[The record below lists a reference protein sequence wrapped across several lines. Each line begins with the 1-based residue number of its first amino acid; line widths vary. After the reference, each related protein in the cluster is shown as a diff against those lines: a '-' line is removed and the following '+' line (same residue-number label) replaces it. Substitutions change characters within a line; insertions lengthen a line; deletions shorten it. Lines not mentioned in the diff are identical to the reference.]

1 MSSSKQRLASAT
13 ATRLAAITDMA
24 ANLEAQLRELNRLR
38 DQLRKAQLSAR
49 GFTND
54 RRTLHEI
61 SVNEQYWPAKQPCT
75 AACWLNHRPAVGSR
89 SEIWCF
95 WIAAA
100 SNNDQGKELPMT
112 DMTVVHDKM
121 KAIATAHADYVKSS
135 FEANKAYLE
144 KLATIKTPDQAM
156 QITTDHMKSAYE
168 TFVAESTKIG
178 DMYKDFF
185 KSAYAPMTV
194 GEPMTV
200 GTPKLA
206 A

>member
-1 MSSSKQRLASAT
+1 
-13 ATRLAAITDMA
+13 
-24 ANLEAQLRELNRLR
+24 
-38 DQLRKAQLSAR
+38 
-49 GFTND
+49 
-54 RRTLHEI
+54 
-61 SVNEQYWPAKQPCT
+61 
-75 AACWLNHRPAVGSR
+75 
-89 SEIWCF
+89 
-95 WIAAA
+95 
-100 SNNDQGKELPMT
+100 MT

-121 KAIATAHADYVKSS
+121 KAIATAHGDYVKSS

-144 KLATIKTPDQAM
+144 KLTTIKAPDQAM

-185 KSAYAPMTV
+185 KSAY
-194 GEPMTV
+194 EPMTV

>member
-1 MSSSKQRLASAT
+1 
-13 ATRLAAITDMA
+13 
-24 ANLEAQLRELNRLR
+24 
-38 DQLRKAQLSAR
+38 
-49 GFTND
+49 
-54 RRTLHEI
+54 
-61 SVNEQYWPAKQPCT
+61 
-75 AACWLNHRPAVGSR
+75 
-89 SEIWCF
+89 
-95 WIAAA
+95 
-100 SNNDQGKELPMT
+100 MT

-144 KLATIKTPDQAM
+144 KLATIKAPDQAM

-168 TFVAESTKIG
+168 TFVAESSKIG

-185 KSAYAPMTV
+185 KSAY
-194 GEPMTV
+194 EPVTL

>member
-1 MSSSKQRLASAT
+1 
-13 ATRLAAITDMA
+13 
-24 ANLEAQLRELNRLR
+24 
-38 DQLRKAQLSAR
+38 
-49 GFTND
+49 
-54 RRTLHEI
+54 
-61 SVNEQYWPAKQPCT
+61 
-75 AACWLNHRPAVGSR
+75 
-89 SEIWCF
+89 
-95 WIAAA
+95 
-100 SNNDQGKELPMT
+100 MT

-121 KAIATAHADYVKSS
+121 KAIATAHGDYVKSS

-144 KLATIKTPDQAM
+144 KLATIKAPDQAM

-185 KSAYAPMTV
+185 KSAY
-194 GEPMTV
+194 EPMTV

>member
-1 MSSSKQRLASAT
+1 
-13 ATRLAAITDMA
+13 
-24 ANLEAQLRELNRLR
+24 
-38 DQLRKAQLSAR
+38 
-49 GFTND
+49 
-54 RRTLHEI
+54 
-61 SVNEQYWPAKQPCT
+61 
-75 AACWLNHRPAVGSR
+75 
-89 SEIWCF
+89 
-95 WIAAA
+95 
-100 SNNDQGKELPMT
+100 MT

-135 FEANKAYLE
+135 FEANNAYLT
-144 KLATIKTPDQAM
+144 KLATIKAPDQAM

-185 KSAYAPMTV
+185 KSGYEFKSAY
-194 GEPMTV
+194 ERMTV